1 MIVSG
6 SSYKFSQEKI
16 GYELYV
22 PTKAMTGPFVQSDA
36 YGPVAAATRVIGL
49 AVGPKLP
56 PTIVLASSL
65 KSQGGASF

>member
-16 GYELYV
+16 GYELYD
-22 PTKAMTGPFVQSDA
+22 PDKGHDRTIRAIRCLRACCCCHKSNWSCSW
-36 YGPVAAATRVIGL
+36 
-49 AVGPKLP
+49 PKNP